1 MEEKTWE
8 AESKA
13 RLDSLMVAYYLAIRG
28 MPIVGA
34 KIKLPHD
41 KKAVVFPNKAS
52 IDQAKMEISN
62 AFFLRLKGLV
72 ESQLKQW
79 PNVNIDWRDET
90 SFLKSLCLEPDAF
103 DKGEKRL
110 FSQFCKLRN
119 VLAHDYGRVNDK
131 TKEKLTELKDV
142 SHIAM
147 DETTMK
153 NWFIFADRVFRLVGP
168 KRLPLNS

>member
-1 MEEKTWE
+1 MTERTWQ
-8 AESKA
+8 AESKV
-13 RLDSLMVAYYLAIRG
+13 RLDSLMVAYYLAMRG

-41 KKAVVFPNKAS
+41 KVAVVFTAKAS

-72 ESQLKQW
+72 ESRLKQW

-90 SFLKSLCLEPDAF
+90 SFLKSICLEADAF
-103 DKGEKRL
+103 GEGEKRL

-119 VLAHDYGRVNDK
+119 VLAHDYGWVDDK
-131 TKEKLTELKDV
+131 TKEKLPELKDV

-153 NWFIFADRVFRLVGP
+153 NWFIFADRVFCLVGP
-168 KRLPLNS
+168 KRLHLTP